1 MNEMMFAAISGG
13 GLVNVLITLIVVG
26 LICGL
31 LWWLISYIGLPA
43 PFDKVCRIV
52 VALIA
57 VIFICNALLSLTGH
71 GFISW

>member
-1 MNEMMFAAISGG
+1 MNIILGAISGS
-13 GLVNVLITLIVVG
+13 GLVSVLITLIVVG

-43 PFDKVCRIV
+43 PFDKVCRVV

-57 VIFICNALLSLTGH
+57 VIFICNALLSLAGH

>member
-1 MNEMMFAAISGG
+1 MNELLAAISGS

-57 VIFICNALLSLTGH
+57 VIFICNALLALTGH